1 MNVLGVRK
9 TLEVNILNIVRR
21 QRFSNA
27 SAIEDN
33 VEKVQPPDVFEVGSE
48 KVTVKRD
55 KSGLLQQHRNILHN
69 KTPYK
74 EPHSWIH
81 LTEKYQRK
89 VFARYG
95 SESGVD
101 PRICFPNNFDFK
113 LQCIYE
119 KEIEP
124 KSFSDMVMKSRQE
137 EQKQVQE
144 IKSREEAIAQNMEK
158 LEQWKKDLQNK
169 ILKKEADAIAA
180 KQRKERLVEEVRRH
194 FGYKV
199 DPRDERFKEVLEQK
213 EREEKKLQREA
224 KRQAK
229 EQKLMAKLT
238 GNSA

>member
-1 MNVLGVRK
+1 MNAICVRK
-9 TLEVNILNIVRR
+9 TIDSKVIHLWRR
-21 QRFSNA
+21 LS
-27 SAIEDN
+27 SSVAIED
-33 VEKVQPPDVFEVGSE
+33 KGDVSDELFEIVGENES
-48 KVTVKRD
+48 VKQN

-69 KTPYK
+69 KVPYNG
-74 EPHSWIH
+74 PNSWIH
-81 LTEKYQRK
+81 TTEKYQRK
-89 VFARYG
+89 IFARYG

-101 PRICFPNNFDFK
+101 PRICFPKKMDLN
-113 LQCIYE
+113 LQDVYE
-119 KEIEP
+119 KQAEP
-124 KSFSDMVMKSRQE
+124 HSIHDMVMKSRL
-137 EQKQVQE
+137 EQRQKIDE
-144 IKSREEAIAQNMEK
+144 INKREESIARNMEK

-169 ILKKEADAIAA
+169 ILKKEADALAA

-229 EQKLMAKLT
+229 EQKLMAKLS